1 MLGLRKKKADSAAAK
16 EAAAHA
22 APAPAP
28 AAAAAAGASAAA
40 ASSAAPKPA
49 GGGISLLGVGKGGK
63 AKEGGAKK
71 MSAAE
76 RRVEHDVADMDAGK
90 VASVEWPDKR
100 SRMHFLVTVTPDS
113 GLWKSASFQFDVN
126 VPKAY
131 PHEPPKVRCTTPIY
145 HPNID
150 WEGAVCLNI
159 LRKDWKPVL
168 DLNAVVYG
176 LIMLFYE
183 PNAND
188 PLNHDVADEMRSN
201 KALFERNVEASLRGR
216 SVKGHS
222 FPRLL

>member
-1 MLGLRKKKADSAAAK
+1 
-16 EAAAHA
+16 
-22 APAPAP
+22 
-28 AAAAAAGASAAA
+28 
-40 ASSAAPKPA
+40 
-49 GGGISLLGVGKGGK
+49 
-63 AKEGGAKK
+63 
-71 MSAAE
+71 
-76 RRVEHDVADMDAGK
+76 MDAGK

-188 PLNHDVADEMRSN
+188 PLNHGEPIRATGHWRLRSRPLLAAQGLVLAALNGAQVPPPPLHPAAPPSPQTWPMRCGPTRLCLS
-201 KALFERNVEASLRGR
+201 ATSRHPCGAAR
-216 SVKGHS
+216 SRVIR
-222 FPRLL
+222 FPACSKPA

>member
-1 MLGLRKKKADSAAAK
+1 
-16 EAAAHA
+16 
-22 APAPAP
+22 
-28 AAAAAAGASAAA
+28 
-40 ASSAAPKPA
+40 
-49 GGGISLLGVGKGGK
+49 
-63 AKEGGAKK
+63 
-71 MSAAE
+71 
-76 RRVEHDVADMDAGK
+76 MDAGK

-188 PLNHDVADEMRSN
+188 PLNHGEPIRATGHWRLRSRPLLAAQGPVLSALNGAQVPPPPPPPGCAPVTADVADEMRSN